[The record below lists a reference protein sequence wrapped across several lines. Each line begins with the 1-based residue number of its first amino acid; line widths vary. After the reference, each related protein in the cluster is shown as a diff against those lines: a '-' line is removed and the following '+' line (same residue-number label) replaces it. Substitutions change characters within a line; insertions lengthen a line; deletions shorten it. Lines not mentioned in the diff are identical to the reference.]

1 MYANVR
7 SDSEVFSAG
16 ANNAAP
22 SKATLGQIPPQ
33 VKVVKA
39 RKFDLIKR

>member
-16 ANNAAP
+16 ANNVAP
-22 SKATLGQIPPQ
+22 SEATPGQIPPQ
-33 VKVVKA
+33 VKVVKV
-39 RKFDLIKR
+39 R